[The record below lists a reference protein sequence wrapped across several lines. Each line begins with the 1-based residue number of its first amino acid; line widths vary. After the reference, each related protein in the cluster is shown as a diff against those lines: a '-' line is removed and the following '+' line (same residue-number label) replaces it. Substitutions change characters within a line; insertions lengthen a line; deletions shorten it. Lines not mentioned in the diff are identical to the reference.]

1 MTASHVVINEEQ
13 RPERQRRFRKLK
25 TPKMPKVKI
34 PRNKCC
40 NWFRKADNI
49 QLTLTI
55 TAVILGL
62 VIGISVKFAHPD
74 ISQRTKTLV
83 SFPGDLLMNMLKMLI
98 IPLITSSLISG
109 LANLDTKSCG
119 KIGTYALIYYFTT
132 TLMAVV
138 LGIIL
143 VVAIHPGNPSIKE
156 NLVSSSGTKN
166 TENSPHTLDAFL
178 DLFRNMFPEN
188 IIKAC
193 TKQASTKLVN
203 ATVRRRS
210 PDNASEF
217 IEYIEEKAMIEYKD
231 NTNVMGEY
239 RLTCH
244 LSISLYFILTKQSKV
259 LCRSDNSTSSL
270 CSIGLVTFSIA
281 FGLGIASMG
290 KQGRLMLDF
299 FIIMNEIIMRL
310 VRVIMWYAPVGIT
323 FLIIGQIIAID
334 DLMSTVK
341 GLGLY
346 MLTVITGLFIHLF
359 FTLMLMY
366 FIICRKNPLVYMH
379 GLFQAF
385 FMALGTGSSSATLP
399 VTFKCLEGNLG
410 IDARVTRFV
419 LPIGATVNMDGTAL
433 YEAVACIFIAQIN
446 DFNLSIGQLVTISI
460 TATLAAIGAASVPSA
475 GLVTMVMVLTSV
487 GLPIDDI
494 ALIIAVDWMLD
505 RIRTSINVMGDA
517 FGAGIV
523 AHLCRDQLLV
533 PAKRLNSISVAV
545 PHTKWN
551 DADPESADELDDLT
565 NDPCQ
570 NIPLEIVEA
579 TSQRE

>member
-1 MTASHVVINEEQ
+1 MNDNGESTKYSLPGISPSAAIFCPRLPHLSLCLEGMTSGHVVINEE
-13 RPERQRRFRKLK
+13 RRQRRRDPFKNLK
-25 TPKMPKVKI
+25 RPVIPKVKC
-34 PRNKCC
+34 PRNKYC
-40 NWFRKADNI
+40 NWFRKPDNV
-49 QLTLTI
+49 QLILTI
-55 TAVILGL
+55 SAVAFGL
-62 VIGISVKFAHPD
+62 IIGVAIKFVHPNIS
-74 ISQRTKTLV
+74 SRTVDLV
-83 SFPGDLLMNMLKMLI
+83 AFPGTLLMNMLKMLI

-132 TLMAVV
+132 TLMAVI
-138 LGIIL
+138 LGIVL
-143 VVAIHPGNPSIKE
+143 VVAIHPGNPGIKE
-156 NLVSSSGTKN
+156 SHVSTTTPSKT
-166 TENSPHTLDAFL
+166 SPHTLDAFL

-188 IIKAC
+188 IIQAC
-193 TKQASTKLVN
+193 TKQVLSQMRNVTVQVKVHEGNTTVIKEFVEEIAK
-203 ATVRRRS
+203 AT
-210 PDNASEF
+210 F
-217 IEYIEEKAMIEYKD
+217 ID
-231 NTNVMGEY
+231 NTNV
-239 RLTCH
+239 L
-244 LSISLYFILTKQSKV
+244 
-259 LCRSDNSTSSL
+259 
-270 CSIGLVTFSIA
+270 GLVTFSVA

-310 VRVIMWYAPVGIT
+310 VRVIMWYAPIGII

-334 DLMSTVK
+334 DLMSTVT

-346 MLTVITGLFIHLF
+346 MLTVIAGLAIHLF
-359 FTLMLMY
+359 LTLMLMY
-366 FIICRKNPLVYMH
+366 FIICRKNPLVYMR

-399 VTFKCLEGNLG
+399 VTFKCLEENLG

-446 DFNLSIGQLVTISI
+446 EYTLSVGQLVTISI
-460 TATLAAIGAASVPSA
+460 TATLAAIGAAAVPSA

-487 GLPIDDI
+487 GLPINDI
-494 ALIIAVDWMLD
+494 ALIFAVDWMLD

-523 AHLCRDQLLV
+523 AHLCREQLRV

-545 PHTKWN
+545 PRTKWN
-551 DADPESADELDDLT
+551 DNQEDSGDECEGENSNSHDASIEL
-565 NDPCQ
+565 
-570 NIPLEIVEA
+570 VEA
-579 TSQRE
+579 TLTERE

>member
-1 MTASHVVINEEQ
+1 MTSGHVVINS
-13 RPERQRRFRKLK
+13 RQRRERCNPCRNLK
-25 TPKMPKVKI
+25 APHMPKVTC

-49 QLTLTI
+49 QLLLTI
-55 TAVILGL
+55 TSVVLGL
-62 VIGISVKFAHPD
+62 VIGISVKTAYPN
-74 ISQRTKTLV
+74 ISRRTVDLV
-83 SFPGDLLMNMLKMLI
+83 AFPGTLLMNMLKMLI

-143 VVAIHPGNPSIKE
+143 VVAIHPGNPAIKE
-156 NLVSSSGTKN
+156 NQVSSSTTSK
-166 TENSPHTLDAFL
+166 TSPNTLDAFL

-188 IIKAC
+188 IIQAC
-193 TKQASTKLVN
+193 TKQTLSQMTNVTVLRKVKEGNITKFKESVEEYARAS
-203 ATVRRRS
+203 
-210 PDNASEF
+210 F
-217 IEYIEEKAMIEYKD
+217 ID
-231 NTNVMGEY
+231 NTNV
-239 RLTCH
+239 L
-244 LSISLYFILTKQSKV
+244 
-259 LCRSDNSTSSL
+259 
-270 CSIGLVTFSIA
+270 GLVTFSIA

-310 VRVIMWYAPVGIT
+310 VRVIMWYAPFGII
-323 FLIIGQIIAID
+323 FLVIGQIIAID
-334 DLMSTVK
+334 DLMSTVT

-346 MLTVITGLFIHLF
+346 MLTVISGLFIHLF
-359 FTLMLMY
+359 LTLMLMY
-366 FIICRKNPLVYMH
+366 FIICRKNPFTYIH

-385 FMALGTGSSSATLP
+385 FMAIGTGSSSATLP
-399 VTFKCLEGNLG
+399 VTFKCLEENLG

-446 DFNLSIGQLVTISI
+446 ELPLSAGQLATISI
-460 TATLAAIGAASVPSA
+460 TATLAAIGAAAVPSA

-487 GLPIDDI
+487 GLPVNDI
-494 ALIIAVDWMLD
+494 ALIFAVDWMLD

-523 AHLCRDQLLV
+523 AHLCREQLRT
-533 PAKRLNSISVAV
+533 PAKRLNSVCVAV
-545 PHTKWN
+545 PKTKWN
-551 DADPESADELDDLT
+551 DNLDDSADECE
-565 NDPCQ
+565 NDS
-570 NIPLEIVEA
+570 NNHDISVELVEA
-579 TSQRE
+579 TSAQRPSS

>member
-1 MTASHVVINEEQ
+1 MT
-13 RPERQRRFRKLK
+13 F
-25 TPKMPKVKI
+25 
-34 PRNKCC
+34 
-40 NWFRKADNI
+40 
-49 QLTLTI
+49 
-55 TAVILGL
+55 
-62 VIGISVKFAHPD
+62 
-74 ISQRTKTLV
+74 
-83 SFPGDLLMNMLKMLI
+83 LLF
-98 IPLITSSLISG
+98 
-109 LANLDTKSCG
+109 
-119 KIGTYALIYYFTT
+119 Y
-132 TLMAVV
+132 
-138 LGIIL
+138 
-143 VVAIHPGNPSIKE
+143 
-156 NLVSSSGTKN
+156 
-166 TENSPHTLDAFL
+166 SP
-178 DLFRNMFPEN
+178 
-188 IIKAC
+188 
-193 TKQASTKLVN
+193 
-203 ATVRRRS
+203 
-210 PDNASEF
+210 
-217 IEYIEEKAMIEYKD
+217 
-231 NTNVMGEY
+231 
-239 RLTCH
+239 
-244 LSISLYFILTKQSKV
+244 
-259 LCRSDNSTSSL
+259 
-270 CSIGLVTFSIA
+270 GLVTFSIA

-323 FLIIGQIIAID
+323 FLIISQIIGID

-346 MLTVITGLFIHLF
+346 MLTVITGLFVHLF
-359 FTLMLMY
+359 LTLMLMY

-399 VTFKCLEGNLG
+399 VTFKETPECLEGNLG

-446 DFNLSIGQLVTISI
+446 EFSLSIGQLVTVSI

-523 AHLCRDQLLV
+523 AHLCRDQLRV

-551 DADPESADELDDLT
+551 ETDPESADELDDAP
-565 NDPCQ
+565 NSPRQD
-570 NIPLEIVEA
+570 IPLELVEA
-579 TSQRE
+579 SSQRS

>member
-1 MTASHVVINEEQ
+1 MTSSHVVINEEQ
-13 RPERQRRFRKLK
+13 RSERQRRFRKLK
-25 TPKMPKVKI
+25 APKMPKVKM

-132 TLMAVV
+132 TLMAVI

-143 VVAIHPGNPSIKE
+143 VVAIHPGNASIKE
-156 NLVSSSGTKN
+156 NLVSSSSTKK
-166 TENSPHTLDAFL
+166 TETSPHTLDAFL

-203 ATVRRRS
+203 TTVRRRS
-210 PDNASEF
+210 PDNISEF

-231 NTNVMGEY
+231 NTNVM
-239 RLTCH
+239 
-244 LSISLYFILTKQSKV
+244 
-259 LCRSDNSTSSL
+259 
-270 CSIGLVTFSIA
+270 GLVTFSIA

-366 FIICRKNPLVYMH
+366 FIICRKNPLSYMH

-446 DFNLSIGQLVTISI
+446 NFNLSIGQLVTISI

-533 PAKRLNSISVAV
+533 PPKRLNSISVAI

-551 DADPESADELDDLT
+551 ETDPESADELDDLT
-565 NDPCQ
+565 NSPCQ

-579 TSQRE
+579 ASQRE

>member
-1 MTASHVVINEEQ
+1 
-13 RPERQRRFRKLK
+13 
-25 TPKMPKVKI
+25 MPKVTC
-34 PRNKCC
+34 PRNKLKALVNFHSSNLFNHDHSIQFQCC

-49 QLTLTI
+49 QLLLTI
-55 TAVILGL
+55 TSVVLGL
-62 VIGISVKFAHPD
+62 VIGISVKTAYPN
-74 ISQRTKTLV
+74 ISRRTVDLV
-83 SFPGDLLMNMLKMLI
+83 AFPGTLLMNMLKMLI

-143 VVAIHPGNPSIKE
+143 VVAIHPGNPAIKE
-156 NLVSSSGTKN
+156 NQVSSSTTSK
-166 TENSPHTLDAFL
+166 TSPNTLDAFL

-188 IIKAC
+188 IIQAC
-193 TKQASTKLVN
+193 TKQTLSQMTNVTVLRKVKEGNITKFKESVEEYARAS
-203 ATVRRRS
+203 
-210 PDNASEF
+210 F
-217 IEYIEEKAMIEYKD
+217 ID
-231 NTNVMGEY
+231 NTNV
-239 RLTCH
+239 L
-244 LSISLYFILTKQSKV
+244 
-259 LCRSDNSTSSL
+259 
-270 CSIGLVTFSIA
+270 GLVTFSIA

-310 VRVIMWYAPVGIT
+310 VRVIMWYAPFGII
-323 FLIIGQIIAID
+323 FLVIGQIIAID
-334 DLMSTVK
+334 DLMSTVT

-346 MLTVITGLFIHLF
+346 MLTVISGLFIHLF
-359 FTLMLMY
+359 LTLMLMY
-366 FIICRKNPLVYMH
+366 FIICRKNPFTYIH

-385 FMALGTGSSSATLP
+385 FMAIGTGSSSATLP
-399 VTFKCLEGNLG
+399 VTFKCLEENLG

-446 DFNLSIGQLVTISI
+446 ELPLSAGQLATISI
-460 TATLAAIGAASVPSA
+460 TATLAAIGAAAVPSA

-487 GLPIDDI
+487 GLPVNDI
-494 ALIIAVDWMLD
+494 ALIFAVDWMLD

-523 AHLCRDQLLV
+523 AHLCREQLRT
-533 PAKRLNSISVAV
+533 PAKRLNSVCVAV
-545 PHTKWN
+545 PKTKWN
-551 DADPESADELDDLT
+551 DNLDDSADECE
-565 NDPCQ
+565 NDS
-570 NIPLEIVEA
+570 NNHDISVELVEA
-579 TSQRE
+579 TSAQRPSS

>member
-1 MTASHVVINEEQ
+1 M
-13 RPERQRRFRKLK
+13 R
-25 TPKMPKVKI
+25 
-34 PRNKCC
+34 
-40 NWFRKADNI
+40 
-49 QLTLTI
+49 
-55 TAVILGL
+55 
-62 VIGISVKFAHPD
+62 
-74 ISQRTKTLV
+74 
-83 SFPGDLLMNMLKMLI
+83 MLKERSIPAGHHI
-98 IPLITSSLISG
+98 IWAPVMTCL
-109 LANLDTKSCG
+109 
-119 KIGTYALIYYFTT
+119 
-132 TLMAVV
+132 
-138 LGIIL
+138 
-143 VVAIHPGNPSIKE
+143 
-156 NLVSSSGTKN
+156 
-166 TENSPHTLDAFL
+166 
-178 DLFRNMFPEN
+178 
-188 IIKAC
+188 
-193 TKQASTKLVN
+193 STK
-203 ATVRRRS
+203 AGT
-210 PDNASEF
+210 
-217 IEYIEEKAMIEYKD
+217 
-231 NTNVMGEY
+231 T
-239 RLTCH
+239 
-244 LSISLYFILTKQSKV
+244 
-259 LCRSDNSTSSL
+259 
-270 CSIGLVTFSIA
+270 GLVTFSIA

-323 FLIIGQIIAID
+323 FLIIGQIIGID

-346 MLTVITGLFIHLF
+346 MLTVITGLFVHLF
-359 FTLMLMY
+359 LTLMLMY
-366 FIICRKNPLVYMH
+366 FIICRKNPLAYMH

-446 DFNLSIGQLVTISI
+446 EFSLSIGQLVTVSI

-523 AHLCRDQLLV
+523 AHLCRDQLRV

-551 DADPESADELDDLT
+551 ETDPESADELDEAPNSPRRD
-565 NDPCQ
+565 
-570 NIPLEIVEA
+570 IPLELVEA
-579 TSQRE
+579 SSQRS

>member
-1 MTASHVVINEEQ
+1 MTAGHVVINEEQ

-25 TPKMPKVKI
+25 APKMPKVNV

-55 TAVILGL
+55 TAVVLGL
-62 VIGISVKFAHPD
+62 VIGISVKFTHPD

-83 SFPGDLLMNMLKMLI
+83 AFPGDLLMNMLKMLI

-138 LGIIL
+138 LGIVL
-143 VVAIHPGNPSIKE
+143 VVAIHPGNPAIKE
-156 NLVSSSGTKN
+156 TIVSSSTKKA
-166 TENSPHTLDAFL
+166 ESSPHTLDAFL
-178 DLFRNMFPEN
+178 DLFRH
-188 IIKAC
+188 
-193 TKQASTKLVN
+193 
-203 ATVRRRS
+203 
-210 PDNASEF
+210 DNVSAF
-217 IEYIEEKAMIEYKD
+217 IEYIEEKTIIEYRD
-231 NTNVMGEY
+231 NTNVM
-239 RLTCH
+239 
-244 LSISLYFILTKQSKV
+244 
-259 LCRSDNSTSSL
+259 
-270 CSIGLVTFSIA
+270 GLVTFSIA

-323 FLIIGQIIAID
+323 FLIIGQIIGID

-346 MLTVITGLFIHLF
+346 MLTVITGLFVHLF
-359 FTLMLMY
+359 LTLMLMY
-366 FIICRKNPLVYMH
+366 FIICRKNPLAYMH

-446 DFNLSIGQLVTISI
+446 EFSLSIGQLVTVSI

-523 AHLCRDQLLV
+523 AHLCRDQLRV

-551 DADPESADELDDLT
+551 ETDPESADELDEAPNSPRRD
-565 NDPCQ
+565 
-570 NIPLEIVEA
+570 IPLELVEA
-579 TSQRE
+579 SSQRS